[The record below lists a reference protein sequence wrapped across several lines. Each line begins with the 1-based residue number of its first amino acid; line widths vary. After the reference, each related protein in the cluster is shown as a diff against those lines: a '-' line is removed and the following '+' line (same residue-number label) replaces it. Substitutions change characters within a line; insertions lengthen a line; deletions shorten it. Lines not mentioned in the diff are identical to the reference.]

1 MFEAASAPTPLPAAN
16 ISPAA
21 ARYSG
26 KEDSGFHGR
35 LRDALE
41 APQAESQPMQQVT
54 QSKVAEQPGKG
65 SAAADGKAAALQ
77 MTENDS
83 KVADEQVSQA
93 IPEAMV
99 EPAKETIKTVL
110 AAELPVA
117 LAPSEDAPSLAEGSI
132 GIAALMVAGPYAGQ
146 GLQNAPVLATPA
158 GATATQNGAAVLQMP
173 SGQPELA
180 GGPQASAAAPSVVT
194 PQQGIAPQNAATQIS
209 SVAAGAQIQAD
220 EAESAS
226 GPQVSPAALPAAT
239 LQQAILPQNAA
250 SEEGDAVAAASVL
263 SPAGPLPHSALAS
276 ATAQTAAASKQAMLP
291 QNAASEEGDALA
303 AASILSPA
311 DQPPHSA
318 LASAAVHTAANQP
331 GQVAQGPGNPQK
343 PISGTKDKAVQ
354 AEKLA
359 EPVAQLARALSTTEA
374 APEVK
379 IVMAAETAEAGLRL
393 TSLEAPKLPS
403 TKPLAEGHADG
414 LALQAP
420 GFAMPDGMLQRTDA
434 PLPGAVARDMPAPA
448 PARQLAPVVVSLAL
462 GRGDEALTIALDPG
476 ELGRVEVSIGQ
487 GKDSGQVRIVAER
500 PETLALL
507 QRDQRELDR
516 ALTQAGLGDMARSL
530 SFSLA
535 SDQGRQ
541 QHHGAA
547 HQGGQRSPGQAVGLE
562 SERPMAPIPN
572 PARSATSLL
581 DIAV

>member
-194 PQQGIAPQNAATQIS
+194 PQQGIATQNAATQIS

-250 SEEGDAVAAASVL
+250 SEEGDAVAAASV
-263 SPAGPLPHSALAS
+263 
-276 ATAQTAAASKQAMLP
+276 
-291 QNAASEEGDALA
+291 
-303 AASILSPA
+303 LSPA